1 MGKKWK
7 KYIKANKMFVLLCI
21 TAMLFLIY
29 LIPSLFPTDNDE
41 GIAEVMVDAQE
52 EEITRR
58 LFVEGITWLFME
70 PYDLY
75 HVGRIENLYVN
86 VLEDRGEWLRIG
98 TPQGER
104 WVNLDFRP
112 PTVELE
118 ILLRQFSTDLS
129 VHFENMETGFVYQY
143 NGQRIYPSASVAK
156 AVHGLYIF
164 KQAEQ
169 GLIDL
174 DYTYIYIHPIREI
187 LRMSISESNDST
199 TIMLV
204 ESFGLGGYIDFVKE
218 LGGNISYIGGVVM
231 DSQLSAVEAG
241 IFARAIFEYLE
252 SDGIYN
258 EEFRNQ
264 LLDNQFPFIVSDY
277 PVASKSGWYPPYAW
291 HDLAI
296 VYAPSPYA
304 LVILSHRVGWMEQDY
319 EDFRQISMAF
329 QEFNDKW
336 FVGTGN

>member
-7 KYIKANKMFVLLCI
+7 RYIKANKTFVFLCVI
-21 TAMLFLIY
+21 AVLFLIY
-29 LIPSLFPTDNDE
+29 LIPSLFSTSDDE
-41 GIAEVMVDAQE
+41 GIVETMDEVQE
-52 EEITRR
+52 ETTRR
-58 LFVEGITWLFME
+58 LFVEETTWLFMN
-70 PYDLY
+70 PYDES
-75 HVGRIENLYVN
+75 HVGRIDNQYVS
-86 VLEDRGEWLRIG
+86 VLEEEGGWLKIE
-98 TPQGER
+98 TSQGGR
-104 WVNLDFRP
+104 WINFDFSP

-118 ILLRQFSTDLS
+118 ELLVQFSTDVS

-143 NGQRIYPSASVAK
+143 NGQRIYPSASVTK
-156 AVHGLYIF
+156 AVYGLYIF
-164 KQAEQ
+164 QQAEQ

-174 DYTYIYIHPIREI
+174 DEMYIYIFSIREI
-187 LRMSISESNDST
+187 LRMGISESNDSAI
-199 TIMLV
+199 IMLV
-204 ESFGLGGYIDFVKE
+204 EAFGLEGYIDFVEE
-218 LGGNISYIGGVVM
+218 LGGNIWHVGEVVM
-231 DSQLSAVEAG
+231 DSQLSVLETG

-252 SDGIYN
+252 GGKTYS

-296 VYAPSPYA
+296 IYAPSPYA
-304 LVILSHRVGWMEQDY
+304 LVILSHRTGWMEQDY